1 MADGYAAVFLEGAGP
16 GGDVGVPADLEGAV
30 LDDGA
35 VFTAADAAAGL
46 QGDELLLIRGAILLC
61 DVGLALDG
69 DLFFG
74 GGDSAFLS
82 DQVGLAVILLLGI
95 WLYGLTGLIG

>member
-1 MADGYAAVFLEGAGP
+1 MNDVVFNGVAAVADGYASVFLQSAGP

-61 DVGLALDG
+61 RKGRA
-69 DLFFG
+69 
-74 GGDSAFLS
+74 
-82 DQVGLAVILLLGI
+82 
-95 WLYGLTGLIG
+95 